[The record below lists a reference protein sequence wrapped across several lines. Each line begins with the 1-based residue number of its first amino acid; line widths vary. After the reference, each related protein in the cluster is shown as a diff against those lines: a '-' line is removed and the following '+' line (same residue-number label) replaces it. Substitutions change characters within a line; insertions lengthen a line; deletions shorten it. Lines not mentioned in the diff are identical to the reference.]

1 MIEKR
6 IAENVLAAALETGGD
21 YSELYME
28 DTEQNNVSMVDG
40 KVENALYMRR
50 SGAGV
55 RVLSGGKSAYA
66 YSADTSEAALMAAA
80 RAAAAA
86 LSGVKEHAPA
96 AFSVTRNCAEA
107 PEKPYSLVDNAA
119 RIALLRDGV
128 KAARAYSPEIT
139 QVTAGYLDVDQR
151 VLIATSDGVW
161 AEDRRPRGRVNFN
174 AVAMK
179 DGEAQTGAISP
190 GRGEGFEQFRNLDMT
205 ALGSEAA
212 HMAVTMLH
220 APDCPAGFV
229 PVVIDGGFGGVI
241 LHEACVH
248 SLEATSVARGN
259 SEFCGK
265 LGQKIASDIVTAVD
279 DGTMPGEWGSIR
291 VDDEGTPSQRNVLI
305 ENGVLKSYLVDL
317 LGSRLMNHPRTGS
330 SRRQDYTFAPTSR
343 MTNTFFAPGTD
354 DEEEMIRTMG
364 EGLFAKSMGGGSV
377 NPLTG
382 EFNFAVR
389 EAYWVKDGKIF
400 CPVRGATLVGRGAD
414 VLMQIDRIGKNMW
427 MSPGMCGSL
436 SGSVP
441 TNVGQPRI
449 RVRGITV
456 GGKGGAR

>member
-179 DGEAQTGAISP
+179 DGEAQTGAINP

-305 ENGVLKSYLVDL
+305 ENGVLKNYMIDK
-317 LGSRLMNHPRTGS
+317 LGSRRMNMAPTGS
-330 SRRQDYTFAPTSR
+330 GRRQSYAWAPTSR
-343 MTNTFFAPGTD
+343 MRNTFIAPGHD
-354 DEEEMIRTMG
+354 DEAEMIATMG
-364 EGLFAKSMGGGSV
+364 DGLYAKKMGGGSV
-377 NPLTG
+377 NPATG
-382 EFNFAVR
+382 EFNFAVN
-389 EAYWVKDGKIF
+389 EGYLVKDGKIVH
-400 CPVRGATLVGRGAD
+400 PVRGASLIGRGSQ
-414 VLMQIDRIGKNMW
+414 VLTRIDRVGHDMQQAQ
-427 MSPGMCGSL
+427 GMCGSM

-441 TNVGQPRI
+441 TNVGQPMI
-449 RVRGITV
+449 RVTAMTV
-456 GGKGGAR
+456 GGR